1 MIKKY
6 IYTGHKIYN
15 YSFRAQIYPFRKDFV
30 PSSDLNINN
39 TIYFFNI
46 YIIKLLNI
54 VISIKITDI
63 GVNKI
68 IT

>member
-1 MIKKY
+1 MIKKN
-6 IYTGHKIYN
+6 IYTGHKMYN
-15 YSFRAQIYPFRKDFV
+15 YNFKALIYPFLNDFV
-30 PSSDLNINN
+30 PSSDLNIINI
-39 TIYFFNI
+39 IYFSKI
-46 YIIKLLNI
+46 PIIKQLNI